1 MSTLETTRQVPAGIP
16 GTAAGPR
23 SGRFAARWWLWLL
36 LALGLILVAGPFLWM
51 VLGSLK
57 SQAELVQEPPT
68 WLPESPTANNYTRL
82 WDRLDFP
89 LFFWNSTLIAVAI
102 TIANLVFCSMAGY
115 ALAKL
120 NFRGKN
126 LFLLLVLGTLLVPGG
141 VLLVP
146 TFVLMSKLGLVDSL
160 WAVILPAMAG
170 PVGVFLMRQFIMQ
183 IPDDL
188 LEAGR
193 VDGASEFYL
202 FWRVVMPLSAPALA
216 ALAILTFLPAWN
228 ALIWPLVVLTSQDNY
243 TLPVALAIFSRGQYA
258 ADYGLLMAGSVILVI
273 PVVAIFLLLQRHFT
287 ESVAMT
293 GIKG

>member
-1 MSTLETTRQVPAGIP
+1 MSTLEKTRQVPAGIP
-16 GTAAGPR
+16 GTAARPR
-23 SGRFAARWWLWLL
+23 PGRFAARWWLWLL

-160 WAVILPAMAG
+160 WAVVLPAMAG

-216 ALAILTFLPAWN
+216 ALGILTFLPAWN

>member
-1 MSTLETTRQVPAGIP
+1 MTALPLSTARREARRRAHREVRGRAPAWLFVLLFLGLLAMIGPFIWMLLGAFKTNADFVRTTPTLLPETWTFDNFTRLFSKQDFFRYFLNSAGIAIVV
-16 GTAAGPR
+16 TA
-23 SGRFAARWWLWLL
+23 
-36 LALGLILVAGPFLWM
+36 
-51 VLGSLK
+51 
-57 SQAELVQEPPT
+57 
-68 WLPESPTANNYTRL
+68 
-82 WDRLDFP
+82 
-89 LFFWNSTLIAVAI
+89 
-102 TIANLVFCSMAGY
+102 ANLVFCSMAGY

-120 NFRGKN
+120 HFWGKN

-193 VDGASEFYL
+193 VDGAGEFYL
-202 FWRVVMPLSAPALA
+202 FWRVVMPLSTPALA